1 MYLIDTNIV
10 IYLFKGRYDIP
21 KKIAAKGKDNCFIS
35 EITLAELKYGAE
47 KSDKI
52 EFHKNVINDFIKEIR
67 ILPIINVLDI
77 YAKEKVRLEKSGM
90 RLDEF
95 DLLIGATALANN
107 FTLVTNNLNHFSRME
122 NIKIENW
129 TN

>member
-21 KKIAAKGKDNCFIS
+21 QKIAAKGKDNCFIS

-52 EFHKNVINDFIKEIR
+52 EFHNVINDFIKEIR